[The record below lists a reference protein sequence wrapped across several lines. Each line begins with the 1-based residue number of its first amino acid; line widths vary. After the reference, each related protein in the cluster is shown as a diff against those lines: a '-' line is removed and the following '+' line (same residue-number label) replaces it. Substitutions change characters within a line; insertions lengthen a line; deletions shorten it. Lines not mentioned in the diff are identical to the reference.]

1 MSNIETIKKVVFSSN
16 CIISCFNHSL
26 TLNLKRINSVEPPL
40 SPDRDNATTLS
51 SATYHTAPNS
61 CGTPTL
67 APPTIDHLMSDSGVE
82 LRPPSARNHQD
93 EMSCDDLSSNEG
105 IISDSQS
112 TSSIE
117 NHSPVARKC
126 RRRDVEALRR
136 LSYKITQH
144 TLAIKRNLDGNIP
157 KNHLDNQIAVSILC
171 FYTDTG

>member
-1 MSNIETIKKVVFSSN
+1 MCLGTV
-16 CIISCFNHSL
+16 ISFYHYSL
-26 TLNLKRINSVEPPL
+26 TLNLKRINSVELSL

-67 APPTIDHLMSDSGVE
+67 APPTVDHLMSDSGVE

-126 RRRDVEALRR
+126 RRKDMEALRR
-136 LSYKITQH
+136 LSHKITQH
-144 TLAIKRNLDGNIP
+144 KLAIVRNLDGNIP
-157 KNHLDNQIAVSILC
+157 KHLLDKQIAVSVL
-171 FYTDTG
+171 